1 MSKPAPYAA
10 DTRAKGWRFELDH
23 ERIRQS
29 DTWALASPDAR
40 PWLLMLWMVAWEQ
53 VPCGSLP
60 AEDALIAARI
70 GMSPKAFAKHRD
82 VLLRGWWLADDGRLY
97 HDTLCERV
105 QEMVGYR
112 EKSAKRVAEYKARM
126 REKQAGNALPQR
138 EQQVKNDTGTG
149 TGTGT
154 REEQRVEVSAGASP
168 RRATRK
174 CPTDFVVTEAMA
186 DWAKRECPSVPLTRE
201 TAAFRDHTFKT
212 AISDWQ
218 GAWRNWVR
226 RASQFAPAAAKTT
239 ARQTEV
245 AKWLGPLAQQ
255 PKQGE
260 IIDME
265 DGHGPR
271 IAMG

>member
-1 MSKPAPYAA
+1 MNYYERHIGDYLKDTAHLSLLEHGVYTRLLDVYYTREGAIPSKDVMRLVGARTKDEKAA
-10 DTRAKGWRFELDH
+10 VQTVLSEFFVMEEGGDWVQPRCEREIRRYQDKCAKARASINARWDKSKNERSTSVQQEANERNTNVSQTNAERNTTRARPQTPDTTIEAELH
-23 ERIRQS
+23 GG
-29 DTWALASPDAR
+29 A
-40 PWLLMLWMVAWEQ
+40 
-53 VPCGSLP
+53 
-60 AEDALIAARI
+60 
-70 GMSPKAFAKHRD
+70 
-82 VLLRGWWLADDGRLY
+82 
-97 HDTLCERV
+97 
-105 QEMVGYR
+105 
-112 EKSAKRVAEYKARM
+112 SAK
-126 REKQAGNALPQR
+126 P
-138 EQQVKNDTGTG
+138 
-149 TGTGT
+149 
-154 REEQRVEVSAGASP
+154 P
-168 RRATRK
+168 RATRK
-174 CPTDFVVTEAMA
+174 CPADFVVTEAMA

-226 RASQFAPAAAKTT
+226 RASQFAPAAAKATT
-239 ARQTEV
+239 RQTEV